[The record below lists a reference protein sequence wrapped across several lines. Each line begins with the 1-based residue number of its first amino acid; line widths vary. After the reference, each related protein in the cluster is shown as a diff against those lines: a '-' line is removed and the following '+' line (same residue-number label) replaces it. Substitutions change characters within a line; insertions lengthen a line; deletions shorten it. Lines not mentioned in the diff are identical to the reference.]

1 MTNMADLFVGIAE
14 PEVCDGDERV
24 VTPLLVEI
32 DVAGARQQRGQA
44 RQLAVQRRV
53 VTERRARCN
62 TQHHTTALLKSR
74 SLQSVCTHI

>member
-1 MTNMADLFVGIAE
+1 MTSMADLFVGVAE

-24 VTPLLVEI
+24 VTPLLVEV
-32 DVAGARQQRGQA
+32 DVAGAGQQRGQA

-62 TQHHTTALLKSR
+62 TQHHTFAQVRVTSICMYAYL
-74 SLQSVCTHI
+74 